1 MQDPCDE
8 FLHITVNKVWQ
19 DLYNIEHLRPNSI
32 TLTLWRKWTDG
43 NGVEQT
49 EAVQGYDPFV
59 WTPDDSSD
67 STWQTVWNDLPAYK
81 SETITAEDGTET
93 TNTYYYTY
101 YITEAEI
108 SDYLTKI
115 AYGDGDEF
123 TVTITNSHLRVL
135 PDTGGYGP
143 YINFMFGMAILV
155 IVHRTGRSGRKR
167 EEDGER

>member
-1 MQDPCDE
+1 MDDVPTETSSAGITPPPSQMQDPCDE

-93 TNTYYYTY
+93 TNILQRQKYP
-101 YITEAEI
+101 ITSQRSHMVTAMNLPSRSRTVI
-108 SDYLTKI
+108 SVYCRI
-115 AYGDGDEF
+115 PA
-123 TVTITNSHLRVL
+123 
-135 PDTGGYGP
+135 DTDL
-143 YINFMFGMAILV
+143 I
-155 IVHRTGRSGRKR
+155 
-167 EEDGER
+167 